1 MIIAVAVIAFIVGF
15 GVKGSISEA
24 SKQSR
29 DTSAIAHGY
38 RLCMF
43 DLSRYRVPGRF
54 FLVKHLE
61 TELQRRLGQGDHSTD
76 HNK

>member
-1 MIIAVAVIAFIVGF
+1 MPVVIAVVAFIVGY
-15 GVKGSISEA
+15 GVKGFITGVA
-24 SKQSR
+24 QQTR
-29 DTSAIAHGY
+29 DASAIKHGY

-43 DLSRYRVPGRF
+43 DLTRYRVPARF

-61 TELQRRLGQGDHSTD
+61 TELQRREGLQDFSTD